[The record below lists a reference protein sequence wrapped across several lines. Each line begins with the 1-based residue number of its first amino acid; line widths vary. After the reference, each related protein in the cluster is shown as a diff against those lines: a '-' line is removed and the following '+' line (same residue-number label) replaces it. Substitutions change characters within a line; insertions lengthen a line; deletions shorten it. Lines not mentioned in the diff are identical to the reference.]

1 MKDLIHSISE
11 QSLTI
16 FLWCTCKPHTLAIAT
31 QDSFYPR
38 YLFYDYGIDT
48 PQELHNVL
56 LSSGYYAPAT
66 LDDILSYS
74 NSKQLKAILKEN
86 SLKITGDK
94 ATLISR
100 IKEYIPQSVLEDFQA
115 NSHLYSLSTLGSA
128 YVNEHYDCV
137 LLHKYSKWNISL
149 DELNHAKSTL
159 NWDSVSFRDA
169 AWRILNGV
177 YYLLIAFYLNVNCLE
192 YYPTYKLYHDG
203 VISKE
208 NLYSLQNGLF
218 ILDFWV
224 DKIKKYGNY
233 IDSSLIAKVYN
244 FVDYPI
250 KLYTLEDFSNMISEI
265 IFNNCFDIKK
275 WQNFSQEKFIKF
287 LNSLS

>member
-94 ATLISR
+94 AKR
-100 IKEYIPQSVLEDFQA
+100 VC
-115 NSHLYSLSTLGSA
+115 
-128 YVNEHYDCV
+128 NE
-137 LLHKYSKWNISL
+137 
-149 DELNHAKSTL
+149 
-159 NWDSVSFRDA
+159 
-169 AWRILNGV
+169 
-177 YYLLIAFYLNVNCLE
+177 
-192 YYPTYKLYHDG
+192 
-203 VISKE
+203 
-208 NLYSLQNGLF
+208 
-218 ILDFWV
+218 
-224 DKIKKYGNY
+224 
-233 IDSSLIAKVYN
+233 
-244 FVDYPI
+244 
-250 KLYTLEDFSNMISEI
+250 
-265 IFNNCFDIKK
+265 
-275 WQNFSQEKFIKF
+275 
-287 LNSLS
+287 